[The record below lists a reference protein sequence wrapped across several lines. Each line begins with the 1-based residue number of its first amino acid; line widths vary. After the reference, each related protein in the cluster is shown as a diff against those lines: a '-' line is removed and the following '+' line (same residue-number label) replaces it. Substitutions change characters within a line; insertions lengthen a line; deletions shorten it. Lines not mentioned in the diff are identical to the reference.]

1 MRSGV
6 LSIGTITVDYAKKID
21 HLPELEALVTI
32 DEVSSSTGG
41 PGLNIA
47 FDIKQLDPQL
57 RIEAIGCLGKDAN
70 GKFIIDQSSKIGLIN
85 DRMQTSS
92 NPQSGFTDAMILKSN
107 GKRTF
112 LFHIGSNN
120 DLDFDVIDIDLHK
133 PKILHLGAPGVHS
146 KMDKVDANGESGWVR
161 VLKRA
166 KSLGIHTNLE
176 MIHLD
181 AESEKALVLP
191 CLPYLSSIIINESEA
206 GALVDIPFKVD
217 GADSDVDW
225 ITMELIASKL
235 ITLGVSQL
243 AVIHTPAGCVAA
255 DSTGK
260 TWRQGSVKVPL
271 SQIKG
276 TSGAGDAFAAGVVYG
291 IHQAWPVQDCLE
303 LGVATAAQN
312 IQSDKTAAD
321 IAQYETTLSQSR
333 SLGYRN
339 TSK

>member
-1 MRSGV
+1 
-6 LSIGTITVDYAKKID
+6 
-21 HLPELEALVTI
+21 
-32 DEVSSSTGG
+32 
-41 PGLNIA
+41 
-47 FDIKQLDPQL
+47 
-57 RIEAIGCLGKDAN
+57 
-70 GKFIIDQSSKIGLIN
+70 
-85 DRMQTSS
+85 
-92 NPQSGFTDAMILKSN
+92 
-107 GKRTF
+107 
-112 LFHIGSNN
+112 
-120 DLDFDVIDIDLHK
+120 
-133 PKILHLGAPGVHS
+133 
-146 KMDKVDANGESGWVR
+146 MDKVDANGESGWVR

-206 GALVDIPFKVD
+206 GALVDIPFKVE

-225 ITMELIASKL
+225 ATMELIASKL

-255 DSTGK
+255 NSTGK

>member
-6 LSIGTITVDYAKKID
+6 LSIGTICVDYAKKIEN
-21 HLPELEALVTI
+21 LPELEAVVII
-32 DEVSSSTGG
+32 DEVSNSTGG

-57 RIEAIGCLGKDAN
+57 RVEAIGCLGQDSN
-70 GKFIIDQSSKIGLIN
+70 GEYITDQSAKFGLMH
-85 DRMQTSS
+85 DRMQRSS
-92 NPQSGFTDAMILKSN
+92 NPVTGFADALTLNTN

-120 DLDFDVIDIDLHK
+120 DLDLDSIEIDLHK

-146 KMDKVDANGESGWVR
+146 KMDNVDASGDSGWVR

-181 AESEKALVLP
+181 ADRGKALVLP
-191 CLPYLSSIIINESEA
+191 CLPHLSSIIINESEA
-206 GALVDIPFKVD
+206 GALVDINLKVD
-217 GADSDVDW
+217 GADSAVDW
-225 ITMELIASKL
+225 ETMELIARKL
-235 ITLGVSQL
+235 ISSGVSQL
-243 AVIHTPAGCVAA
+243 AVVHTPAGAVAS

-260 TWRQGSVKVPL
+260 TWRQGSVKVPP
-271 SQIKG
+271 SKIKG

-291 IHQAWPVQDCLE
+291 LHQSWPVQECLE

-321 IAQYETTLSQSR
+321 ISTYDSTLMQSR
-333 SLGYRN
+333 SLGYRA

>member
-57 RIEAIGCLGKDAN
+57 RIEAIGCLGQDAN

-85 DRMQTSS
+85 NRMQTSS

-112 LFHIGSNN
+112 LFHVGSNN

-146 KMDKVDANGESGWVR
+146 KMDTVDANGESGWVR

-166 KSLGIHTNLE
+166 KSLGIHTNL
-176 MIHLD
+176 
-181 AESEKALVLP
+181 
-191 CLPYLSSIIINESEA
+191 
-206 GALVDIPFKVD
+206 
-217 GADSDVDW
+217 
-225 ITMELIASKL
+225 
-235 ITLGVSQL
+235 
-243 AVIHTPAGCVAA
+243 
-255 DSTGK
+255 
-260 TWRQGSVKVPL
+260 
-271 SQIKG
+271 
-276 TSGAGDAFAAGVVYG
+276 
-291 IHQAWPVQDCLE
+291 
-303 LGVATAAQN
+303 
-312 IQSDKTAAD
+312 
-321 IAQYETTLSQSR
+321 
-333 SLGYRN
+333 
-339 TSK
+339 